1 MLLPR
6 NHHLQ
11 MSSCLSGGG
20 GGVGGGRAY
29 AFELEIL
36 KSPSSS
42 PSSTLSESSNSGLVI
57 TTRKPRTPRKR
68 PNQTYNEA
76 AALLSTAYPNLF
88 SPAATA
94 AAANN
99 SRTFSKSPY
108 FSTSSDDSSEL
119 FFPFRLVDD
128 DSTLL
133 ISEKNRTV
141 RTTVDWPKFSGNT
154 TTNSS
159 NSSSTLSEKSCPSPG
174 EFDSRA
180 VDFHRPSSMDLDF
193 DDSAEEF
200 DYHAAAAEE
209 VDDGGGIDSIMGN
222 LTVESSS
229 STDRTAANSAASNTC
244 YGYPMGLGL
253 GFELG
258 FGIRR
263 GGFVRALR
271 HADDGSYGNS
281 GNWWN
286 FPAVDMVELSPRF
299 RKQTEKKKKK
309 KMKKVVAVVEREKAA
324 AMAAAAEENAGSGDG
339 AGGNKSLE
347 LPKTGNVGLGT
358 LLLKLNYDGVLKA
371 WSDKGS
377 PFSDEGDAPTG
388 NRNDVAARLAQID
401 LFPETGGVREASVLR
416 YKEKRRTRL
425 FSKKI
430 RYQVRKVNADRRPRM
445 KGRFVRRLN
454 SKHE

>member
-141 RTTVDWPKFSGNT
+141 RTPVDWPKFFGNT

-180 VDFHRPSSMDLDF
+180 VEIHRSGSMDLDF
-193 DDSAEEF
+193 HDSAEEF
-200 DYHAAAAEE
+200 DYHAAATAEE

-222 LTVESSS
+222 LTVEVSS

-299 RKQTEKKKKK
+299 RKPTEKKKK

-324 AMAAAAEENAGSGDG
+324 AMAAAAAEENAGSGAG
-339 AGGNKSLE
+339 AGEKKSLE

-377 PFSDEGDAPTG
+377 PFSDEGDAPPG
-388 NRNDVAARLAQID
+388 NRNDVAVGYFSSSARKSKCRK
-401 LFPETGGVREASVLR
+401 E
-416 YKEKRRTRL
+416 KEKR
-425 FSKKI
+425 KK
-430 RYQVRKVNADRRPRM
+430 
-445 KGRFVRRLN
+445 
-454 SKHE
+454 